1 MDPRLL
7 IVFGVI
13 LFIWSM
19 WDLGH
24 LSIASGEPDTRLA
37 LIIRGFGLGFLFTPI
52 NNVIFAA
59 LRGPEIAQGSSFIN
73 LLRQLGGSFGIAVL
87 NTYITNMSK
96 FHRYNL
102 VAYLTPGNPEYLA
115 RQQAIT
121 ANLLAHGYSLAASK
135 SAALGM
141 IDHTVQA
148 QASVMAFNDGFLLLG
163 IAFIVAAPAIL
174 ILKVSKAAP
183 PPGAGH

>member
-1 MDPRLL
+1 MLGFSPTATGLVLLPGGMATFFGAMICGRLLSSPKKIVDPRLL

-13 LFIWSM
+13 MFVWSM

-24 LSIASGEPDTRLA
+24 LSLASGEPDTRLA

-73 LLRQLGGSFGIAVL
+73 LFRQLGGSFGIAVL
-87 NTYITNMSK
+87 NTYITNQSK

-102 VAYLTPGNPEYLA
+102 VAYLTPGNPLYLA
-115 RQQAIT
+115 RQQAI
-121 ANLLAHGYSLAASK
+121 AGEHAGARLRPG
-135 SAALGM
+135 GGQ
-141 IDHTVQA
+141 V
-148 QASVMAFNDGFLLLG
+148 G
-163 IAFIVAAPAIL
+163 
-174 ILKVSKAAP
+174 
-183 PPGAGH
+183 GAGDD